1 MSMIVCKNCGEQHP
15 EYFMRCIKCGY
26 SEAEVKNYEKKYTEA
41 RKDAVQED
49 SLLNVFEIGFN
60 RFATISIIR
69 LLYVLVLVS
78 APVGCFI
85 GISAVISLPI
95 TSVWLKIIFSV
106 GVILATLIELILVRL
121 VFETI
126 VVIFRL
132 EKNSRK

>member
-15 EYFMRCIKCGY
+15 EYFMQCNKCGY
-26 SEAEVKNYEKKYTEA
+26 SEAEVKNYEKNYAEA
-41 RKDAVQED
+41 RKDTVQED
-49 SLLNVFEIGFN
+49 SILNVFEIGFN

-69 LLYVLVLVS
+69 VLYVLVLVS
-78 APVGCFI
+78 APVVCFI

-95 TSVWLKIIFSV
+95 TSTWLKIIFSV

-132 EKNSRK
+132 EKNSRR